1 MNKEEQFETKS
12 KEILDDI
19 SEAKKQTELLEMLV
33 VIAESNEERLTQVAE
48 KLTKVAKDTASLP
61 IIDKRQRKESRI
73 TGVMMI
79 AIALFS
85 AYVSVAVGLVPQ
97 EMAREKLNGLFDIAF
112 WWMSKGD

>member
-1 MNKEEQFETKS
+1 MNEEFEKARA
-12 KEILDDI
+12 EMIEEM
-19 SEAKKQTELLEMLV
+19 SESKKQTVLLEST
-33 VIAESNEERLTQVAE
+33 EE
-48 KLTKVAKDTASLP
+48 KLIQAVDALIKISKDTASLP

>member
-1 MNKEEQFETKS
+1 
-12 KEILDDI
+12 
-19 SEAKKQTELLEMLV
+19 MLV

-85 AYVSVAVGLVPQ
+85 A
-97 EMAREKLNGLFDIAF
+97 
-112 WWMSKGD
+112 

>member
-1 MNKEEQFETKS
+1 MNKEEQFESKS

-19 SEAKKQTELLEMLV
+19 SEAKKQTVLLESIEEKMIQV
-33 VIAESNEERLTQVAE
+33 VEN
-48 KLTKVAKDTASLP
+48 TASLP

-85 AYVSVAVGLVPQ
+85 AYVSVAVGLIPQ